1 MSNSPL
7 STGAP
12 TKVGIDV
19 VSVAR
24 IERALERG
32 LMDSVCHANELA
44 LGPFS
49 ALDAAKIWTAKEAVA
64 KTLGT
69 GFFQG
74 GVDFPDVQVWP
85 LDQVQV
91 HGNALKAAPRARFE
105 ISVSEV
111 GNAIMT
117 MALRYDEHSTN

>member
-1 MSNSPL
+1 MSHSLL
-7 STGAP
+7 SNTVPIG
-12 TKVGIDV
+12 VGIDV

-24 IERALERG
+24 IERALDRG
-32 LMDSVCHANELA
+32 LMSSVCHESELA

-49 ALDAAKIWTAKEAVA
+49 AVDAAKIWTAKEAVA

-85 LDQVQV
+85 LEHVQL
-91 HGNALKAAPRARFE
+91 HGNARKAAPRARFE
-105 ISVSEV
+105 ISISEV
-111 GNAIMT
+111 GNAIMA
-117 MALRYDEHSTN
+117 MALRYEDHSAN